1 MMNIFLLAFSCI
13 FLQNI
18 LLIQFLGICPFLGV
32 TKQTETAFG
41 MGLAVLFVITIA
53 TMLSWVVQTFLL
65 IPFSLEYLQTVI
77 FILIVASLVQ
87 IVEIFLKKKIPF
99 LYSSLGIYLPLITT
113 NCAVLGAILLTI
125 QTDYNFLYS
134 FLFSFFTS
142 LGFIVAMLLM
152 AGVRKRLDV
161 ANIPAFLK
169 GVPILLITGGLLSIA
184 FFAFNG
190 MGF

>member
-1 MMNIFLLAFSCI
+1 MNLFLLAFTCI
-13 FLQNI
+13 FAQNI

-32 TKQTETAFG
+32 TKRVETAFG
-41 MGLAVLFVITIA
+41 MGLAVLFVITVA
-53 TMLSWVVQTFLL
+53 TALSWLVETFLL
-65 IPFSLEYLQTVI
+65 APFGLEYLETVI
-77 FILIVASLVQ
+77 FVLIIASLVQ
-87 IVEIFLKKKIPF
+87 LVEIFLKKKIPF

-125 QTDYNFLYS
+125 QEDFNFLNS
-134 FLFSFFTS
+134 FLFSVFIS

-152 AGVRKRLDV
+152 AGVRGKLEH

-184 FFAFNG
+184 FFSFNG